1 MSSERFFYAI
11 FNAGNAS
18 HEQLLISHA
27 DPLPDG
33 GLPVPTGLP
42 GLTSHLSRFE
52 AGAARSSCSG
62 EQMSFSVSLKQTT
75 GRLLRPKIAFQAR
88 RCAGCRFED
97 LSLKF
102 FGVPLPV
109 PLRFDASAL
118 GGTLPDEL
126 ETGREYEMSCDFR
139 DANVRLPLAGETP
152 CCVNLLTKEMV
163 AKVSFF
169 KWLYF
174 DMARD
179 LGDDFFMNIHDDAS
193 GDMLLSWHLFVGAP
207 AGRAIRAAARA
218 HQAAG
223 GSAAR
228 QHSRHGGG
236 GNHTH
241 AHNSQSPPPAPPPA
255 RPPRQPR
262 RHHHAAHSA
271 HAPHATHAHGGG
283 SAGGGEEGGGG
294 ASVEQLAAA
303 ILPGLVGSLF
313 SSATG
318 FDHTQ
323 ALRTEGGVED
333 PF

>member
-1 MSSERFFYAI
+1 
-11 FNAGNAS
+11 
-18 HEQLLISHA
+18 
-27 DPLPDG
+27 
-33 GLPVPTGLP
+33 
-42 GLTSHLSRFE
+42 
-52 AGAARSSCSG
+52 
-62 EQMSFSVSLKQTT
+62 MSFSVSLKQNT
-75 GRLLRPKIAFQAR
+75 GRLLRPKIAFQR
-88 RCAGCRFED
+88 RPCAGCRFED

-179 LGDDFFMNIHDDAS
+179 LGDDFMNIHDDAS

-223 GSAAR
+223 GGAASSTLGTAAATTRTRTTASRLHLLLRLRDRHVSRGDTTTPRTGACAAR
-228 QHSRHGGG
+228 
-236 GNHTH
+236 H
-241 AHNSQSPPPAPPPA
+241 ARA
-255 RPPRQPR
+255 RRRQR
-262 RHHHAAHSA
+262 RR
-271 HAPHATHAHGGG
+271 
-283 SAGGGEEGGGG
+283 EGGGG